1 MFTQSCPSTRLTPNS
16 FLYLPFQHDEAF
28 MDLIEEL
35 KWRGMLHDFM
45 PGTEEQL
52 ASGMTTGYIGFDPTA
67 RSLHIGNLA
76 TIMLLVQLQR
86 AGHKPVALVGG
97 ATGMIGDPSG
107 KSAERNLLDEAT
119 LRANQEGIRRQ
130 LEKFLDFNTGANA
143 AEIVNNYDWFKE
155 FSFLG
160 FLREVGKHL
169 TVNYMMAKDSVKK
182 RISADED
189 GDRAE
194 GLSFTE
200 FSYQLIQGYDFYHLY
215 KHHNVRLQ
223 MGASDQWGN
232 ITTGTEL
239 IRRIEGGKA
248 FALVGK
254 LVTKADGTKFG
265 KSEGGN
271 VWLDPELTTP
281 YKFYQFWLNLAD
293 DEAEKLIKVYTLIS
307 KDEIDKTIEEHKTA
321 PHLRLLQKAL
331 AKDVTIRVHSE
342 EDYLMAVEASEILFG
357 KGDFEALKGL
367 KEDVLLSVFDGVPQI
382 EVSRNAYAEAATVS
396 DLLSEITGSQIFESK
411 GEAKRMIKNG
421 GVSINR
427 QKVQGPDEQ
436 VSYEL
441 LQQKYLVVQKGK
453 KHYYLISVN

>member
-1 MFTQSCPSTRLTPNS
+1 
-16 FLYLPFQHDEAF
+16 
-28 MDLIEEL
+28 
-35 KWRGMLHDFM
+35 
-45 PGTEEQL
+45 
-52 ASGMTTGYIGFDPTA
+52 MTTGYIGFDPTA
-67 RSLHIGNLA
+67 HSLHIGNLA
-76 TIMLLVQLQR
+76 TIMLLVHLQR

-107 KSAERNLLDEAT
+107 KSAERNLLDEET
-119 LRANQEGIRRQ
+119 LLANQAGIKAQ
-130 LEKFLDFNTGANA
+130 LEKFLDFISGANS

-182 RISADED
+182 RISADEE

-215 KHHNVRLQ
+215 KNKNVRLQ

-239 IRRIEGGKA
+239 IRRIDGGKA

-271 VWLDPELTTP
+271 VWLDPNLTSP
-281 YKFYQFWLNLAD
+281 YKFYQFWLNLSD
-293 DEAEKLIKVYTLIS
+293 EEAEKLIKVYTLLP
-307 KDEIDKTIEEHKTA
+307 KEEIDVITAQHKEA
-321 PHLRLLQKAL
+321 PHLRALQKAL

-342 EDYLMAVEASEILFG
+342 EDYLAAVEASEILFG
-357 KGDFEALKGL
+357 KGDLAALRNL
-367 KEDVLLSVFDGVPQI
+367 KEDVLLAVFEGVPQI
-382 EVSRNAYAEAATVS
+382 DISREAYAATANVS
-396 DLLSEITGSQIFESK
+396 DLLSEATGGQVFESK

-427 QKVQGPDEQ
+427 EKVQTPEDALT
-436 VSYEL
+436 YEL
-441 LQQKYLVVQKGK
+441 LHQKYMVVQKGK
-453 KHYYLISVN
+453 KNYYLISVK